1 MPASPAVSVEE
12 YLSTDYSPDRE
23 YVDGA
28 VGERN
33 LGERSHSRLQGLVC
47 GYILIREKKWRVVAL
62 SAQRVQVK
70 ATRFRVPDVC
80 VLAEDDPD
88 EPIVRHPPI
97 VCIEILSRDDRMSA
111 MDQKINDYLEMGVR
125 HVWFLDP
132 IAGNAFDA
140 TKEGIREVTETTL
153 RASIPQAEDTE
164 IALPI
169 AELFRQLQNR

>member
-1 MPASPAVSVEE
+1 MPASTVVPVEE

-23 YVDGA
+23 YLDGA
-28 VGERN
+28 VVERN

-47 GYILIREKKWRVVAL
+47 AYILAREKEWRVVAL
-62 SAQRVQVK
+62 LEQRVQVT

-80 VLAEDDPD
+80 VLAEDDPN

-97 VCIEILSRDDRMSA
+97 VCIEILSRDDRMAA
-111 MDQKINDYLEMGVR
+111 MDQKINDYLKMGVR

-140 TKEGIREVTETTL
+140 TKEGIREVNEATL
-153 RASIPQAEDTE
+153 RAADTE

-169 AELFRQLQNR
+169 AELFRQLQQR